1 MLLPIE
7 LFHVCVRIRIDIS
20 DVRRD
25 RYGTGSGRAPGRRS
39 RVPSRFPRAPRVRRA
54 PAWRLADRS
63 SWLWVLGLRVSRG
76 LCVQR
81 RSRPGRVMRRV

>member
-63 SWLWVLGLRVSRG
+63 GSGYWVCASLAGSASNVARG
-76 LCVQR
+76 R
-81 RSRPGRVMRRV
+81 RVMRRV